1 MIIRSLVFQD
11 KPKILYL
18 LQQRGIF
25 NNDEIKVAM
34 GILDLNLED
43 PDKKDYYIFCAID
56 DGDGLVGYICFG
68 PTPMTE
74 CCYDLYWIVV
84 DQNSGR
90 KGVGEKLLSCMEEF
104 VDKNKGRCIYLDT
117 SSTQPYAPARLFYKK
132 HGFKTVSVLRDFYR
146 VGDHKMILMKKV
158 A

>member
-11 KPKILYL
+11 KPKILTL
-18 LQQRGIF
+18 LQQRGVF

-34 GILDLNLED
+34 GILDLYLND
-43 PDKKDYYIFCAID
+43 PEQKDYNIFCAAD
-56 DGDGLVGYICFG
+56 NGDGLAGYICFG
-68 PTPMTE
+68 PIPMTE
-74 CCYDLYWIVV
+74 GCYDLYWIAV

-90 KGVGEKLLSCMEEF
+90 KGIGEKLLASMEEF
-104 VDKNKGRCIYLDT
+104 VGKKKGRCIYLDT
-117 SSTQPYAPARLFYKK
+117 SSTPPYNPAKLFYKK

>member
-11 KPKILYL
+11 KPKILTL

-25 NNDEIKVAM
+25 NNDEINVAM
-34 GILDLNLED
+34 GILDLSLND
-43 PDKKDYYIFCAID
+43 PEQKDYYIFCATD
-56 DGDGLVGYICFG
+56 DGDGLAGYICFG
-68 PTPMTE
+68 PIPMTE
-74 CCYDLYWIVV
+74 GCYDLYWIVV

-90 KGVGEKLLSCMEEF
+90 KGIGEKLLACMEEF
-104 VDKNKGRCIYLDT
+104 AVKKKGRCIYLDT

-158 A
+158 D